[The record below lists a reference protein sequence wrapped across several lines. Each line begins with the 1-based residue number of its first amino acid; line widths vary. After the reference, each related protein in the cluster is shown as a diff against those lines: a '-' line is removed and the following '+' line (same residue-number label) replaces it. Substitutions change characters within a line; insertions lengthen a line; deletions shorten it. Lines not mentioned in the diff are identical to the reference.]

1 MKDRD
6 LCSSVHARRRLTED
20 RTSVPNM
27 LVYNRVLTILGMV
40 PQFVLV
46 DEARASN
53 ALLHVYNHDCAEL
66 RFQRQF

>member
-1 MKDRD
+1 MTCAALFTPAGVSR
-6 LCSSVHARRRLTED
+6 ED
-20 RTSVPNM
+20 RTRVPNM

-53 ALLHVYNHDCAEL
+53 APLHVYNHDCAEL
-66 RFQRQF
+66 RSQRQF